1 METLLEKTDPVEE
14 GRKREMSMSIL
25 RKNMA
30 EREAKL
36 KAIAIENARP
46 NSHHYTKFQ

>member
-14 GRKREMSMSIL
+14 GRKREMSMAIL